1 MPKLLNQ
8 NWVYDDDNAIH
19 ARKAHDV
26 LRLAKAQ
33 RKGRKWK
40 HIKINDMPYTIKEVE
55 AEDGQYMYGK

>member
-1 MPKLLNQ
+1 
-8 NWVYDDDNAIH
+8 VYDDDNAIH

-33 RKGRKWK
+33 RRGRKWK